1 MFSIG
6 DFLIFNRPAGPPGLM
21 KKTRTVK
28 YPQMEKLVYQNVLD
42 RRNNGL
48 EVSNKD
54 IQMMAREVVQ
64 PDHGDMDFKV
74 SDQWCDKF
82 MKRFSLVRRATKH
95 TSWKVTFTEAV
106 LVS

>member
-1 MFSIG
+1 
-6 DFLIFNRPAGPPGLM
+6 M

-54 IQMMAREVVQ
+54 IQMMARKVVQ
-64 PDHGDMDFKV
+64 RNHSDMDSEA
-74 SDQWCDKF
+74 SDQWYNKF
-82 MKRFSLVRRATKH
+82 MKRFCLVRRATTH
-95 TSWKVTFTEAV
+95 TSGKITFTEAD